1 MTLLV
6 ALLSSLTSTLRDV
19 LPIAAV
25 IIAFQVFVLR
35 RPIANWRR
43 VACGFLFVTLGL
55 AVFLVGL
62 ETALFPLGETMA
74 RQLASGPIV
83 GQEPGAQ
90 PDVVLPWFRYH
101 WAYLFAF
108 AIGFSATIAEPALLA
123 VAIKAHQVSGGTI
136 HVWGLRV
143 AVAIGSGIG
152 VTLGT
157 LRIVTGL
164 PLPYFIMA
172 GYLIVVVQTFFAP
185 RQIVPLAYDSGG
197 VTTSTVT
204 VPLVVALGL
213 GLAAQIP
220 GRDPLAEGFGMIALA
235 VLFPMITVMGYA
247 QLAQWSNARAAGN
260 RLAPANLPT
269 NTSG

>member
-1 MTLLV
+1 MTLLT
-6 ALLSSLTSTLRDV
+6 ALTVSLASTLRDV
-19 LPIAAV
+19 LPIALV
-25 IIAFQVFVLR
+25 VVVFQLFVLR
-35 RPIANWRR
+35 RPIANWQR
-43 VACGFLFVTLGL
+43 VVRGFLFVTLGL

-62 ETALFPLGETMA
+62 EVALFPLGEAMA
-74 RQLASGPIV
+74 EQLASAELV
-83 GQEPGAQ
+83 GRDLAMAPGAL
-90 PDVVLPWFRYH
+90 LPWYRYH
-101 WAYLFAF
+101 WVFLFAF

-136 HVWGLRV
+136 HVWGLRA

-157 LRIVTGL
+157 FRIVTGL

-172 GYLIVVVQTFFAP
+172 GYLIVVVQTYFAP

-220 GRDPLAEGFGMIALA
+220 GRNPLADGFGMIALA

-247 QLAQWSNARAAGN
+247 QLAESWNARGRSN
-260 RLAPANLPT
+260 ETAN
-269 NTSG
+269 